1 MRPLS
6 RYSRISNQ
14 LFFLVHMVKYI
25 KILAKKR
32 AVFETCSGL
41 LDSSLDEIALGVDM
55 ELGESFLNQRDL
67 VLDRFLVGCELA
79 GANIVQQVFIATLH
93 EGESTLHGVPIES
106 AGWHKEPP
114 FYCLGSVI
122 ILSRFVN

>member
-25 KILAKKR
+25 KILANIKSS
-32 AVFETCSGL
+32 FETCSGL

-55 ELGESFLNQRDL
+55 ELGESFLDQREL
-67 VLDRFLVGCELA
+67 VLNRFFVGCELA
-79 GANIVQQVFIATLH
+79 GADIAQQVIVATLH